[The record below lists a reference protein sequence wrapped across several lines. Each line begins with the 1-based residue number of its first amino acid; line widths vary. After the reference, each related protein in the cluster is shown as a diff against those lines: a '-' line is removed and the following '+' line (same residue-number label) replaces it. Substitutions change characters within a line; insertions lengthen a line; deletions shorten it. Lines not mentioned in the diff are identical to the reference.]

1 MNRSQSLSLAPVAA
15 ALLVLAMAPA
25 AFGQP
30 AATLAPAGTAAAPA
44 VKPDGPQPKLVIGD
58 LIFNAGDVAK
68 GDVIEHDFPVKNEG
82 KGDLMI
88 LSVAPA
94 CGCTAPNWTK
104 IIPPGGSGKISL
116 KVDTARFKG
125 PISKTATVTT
135 NDEAQPTFRLSV
147 NATVKTFID
156 VLPQERVSFRQYRGE
171 EKEQI
176 VTIHSNESGDFK
188 INDVQVTGEGVKHEL
203 TKATDG
209 TGDFKLRVW
218 LDKAAPIGSM
228 NGNIDL
234 ITNSGKEPKVS
245 IAVNGT
251 VLGQLSV
258 NPSSLYFR
266 IDTAPAGGAKE
277 WRATTE
283 GLNVRKTGDAKGASV
298 GKIGKDTRLT
308 LIEEA
313 GDWAKIRTDST
324 PPTEGWVSRKFI
336 KEAPATGVGAAT
348 ADQAKVVSLTHR
360 LETANVQITSVTV
373 EGQKLDAKSLKV
385 ETEPVRPGQSYRVTV
400 TYTGKLEKG
409 NYTGTVVIKTTD
421 KEEPEVKIPVYIVVA

>member
-1 MNRSQSLSLAPVAA
+1 MNRSLSLSLALV
-15 ALLVLAMAPA
+15 VLAMASA
-25 AFGQP
+25 AFGEP
-30 AATLAPAGTAAAPA
+30 AAAPA
-44 VKPDGPQPKLVIGD
+44 PAPAPAAAPAIKTDGPQPKLVMGD

-68 GDVIEHDFPVKNEG
+68 GDVILHDFPVKNEG
-82 KGDLMI
+82 KADLMI

-94 CGCTAPNWTK
+94 CGCTAPDWTK

-135 NDEAQPTFRLSV
+135 NDAEQATFRLTV

-176 VTIHSNESGDFK
+176 VTIHSNEPGDFK
-188 INDVQVTGEGVKHEL
+188 INDVQVTGEGVKQEL

-218 LDKAAPIGSM
+218 LDKTAPIGSM

-283 GLNVRKTGDAKGASV
+283 NLNVRKTGDAKGASV

-308 LIEEA
+308 LMEEA

-336 KEAPATGVGAAT
+336 KEAPTTGVGAAS

-360 LETANVQITSVTV
+360 LETANVQITSVAV

-400 TYTGKLEKG
+400 TYTGNLEKG